1 MPDPVRSVRAA
12 QAKPSARSFGCGRHT
27 ATPADRPTTVSQR
40 RGQCPTFF
48 PDEGT
53 GVALHTAERRHRA
66 AHHGWTRDPPA
77 PDYRTHG
84 RTEIPTAPARPHP
97 AGTAEITFKM

>member
-77 PDYRTHG
+77 PDHRPPG
-84 RTEIPTAPARPHP
+84 RTELPTRWAR
-97 AGTAEITFKM
+97 TQSSRTFEINRKM